1 MLCRWVVLRWAQEG
15 KGRTSD
21 LAVRGG
27 LLACWR
33 WSNRWEGRSCQRWHQ
48 ITTGDI
54 HSQARNVYRNATVS
68 VSLGACVAEIG
79 MWLDGQSIHPSSQS
93 DVLLNSRGI
102 FCIASSQICTYMSCI
117 FLDSAGRQPDHH
129 HVSSLFSP
137 PTATHAQTGVGI
149 ARLISRG
156 RSPGLKC

>member
-79 MWLDGQSIHPSSQS
+79 MWLDNPFIHPANQTCSSTAEVS
-93 DVLLNSRGI
+93 FVFHLAKYVHICHAYFLIRPGDSLITTTSLL
-102 FCIASSQICTYMSCI
+102 
-117 FLDSAGRQPDHH
+117 
-129 HVSSLFSP
+129 SSL
-137 PTATHAQTGVGI
+137 HQ
-149 ARLISRG
+149 RLHMPR
-156 RSPGLKC
+156 PGWELPG